1 MNCIAAEV
9 EFREGEDEERVE
21 EGDVIEQRD
30 KGDREGEEGD
40 EDELPR
46 SSYKAPQVI
55 PKEESRTGASEYV
68 YLVCNE
74 PEDNG

>member
-21 EGDVIEQRD
+21 EEDVIEQRD
-30 KGDREGEEGD
+30 NGDREGEEGD

-46 SSYKAPQVI
+46 SSYKAPQAI
-55 PKEESRTGASEYV
+55 PKEESRTRAHKYV

-74 PEDNG
+74 LGDNG